1 MNCQMRSF
9 KVYAQEALALLSQ
22 NGWKQIKH
30 MKMLE
35 NWHMMNSLPKGLG
48 NVPKKMEKKVKR

>member
-1 MNCQMRSF
+1 MRSF